1 MEPSITRTA
10 RMHTQLGTGVL
21 EGASPRTQLVCAWS
35 GTAMIVVAAI
45 GLFGSGLFPPMSP
58 QNSPHAVAV
67 FYGQHTVR
75 LRLGLVLAFGAFGL
89 CGPFLAAITTQLR
102 RIRNISPVLAR
113 TQAMSSALGWTF
125 LAMPLIFFL
134 VAAFRPDR
142 NPDVLQGLNDLAFL
156 TFLMPFAPFCVL
168 VVAMGVAIL
177 QDTAEEPIL
186 PRWFGYL
193 NLWCALLFATP
204 ATMPFFKTGP
214 LDWRGLISLWLGFAA
229 FGIWLVAG
237 SWTLDGAI
245 RRQALEAGVAV

>member
-1 MEPSITRTA
+1 
-10 RMHTQLGTGVL
+10 
-21 EGASPRTQLVCAWS
+21 
-35 GTAMIVVAAI
+35 MIVVAGI

-58 QNSPHAVAV
+58 QDTPHQVAA
-67 FYGQHTVR
+67 FYGHHTVR
-75 LRLGLVLAFGAFGL
+75 LRIGLVLAFGAFGL

-168 VVAMGVAIL
+168 VVAIGVAVL
-177 QDTAEEPIL
+177 QDSAAEPIL

-193 NLWCALLFATP
+193 NLWCALLFAPP
-204 ATMPFFKTGP
+204 AMMPFFKTGP

-229 FGIWLVAG
+229 FGAWLVAG
-237 SWTLDGAI
+237 SWTLDRAI
-245 RRQALEAGVAV
+245 RRQAHEAGIAISS